1 MPNAT
6 TGIDKPQSMM
16 RRLLSAAV
24 TLGFI
29 GLAGGLVPLG
39 VTTIADRASA
49 VTEVEAAPLVAV
61 RTQPL
66 NYVDAYEIERRF
78 VGQVEPQQ
86 QTDLAFEQ
94 GGAVLRVL
102 VDDGDLVAAGE
113 PIAVLDTRLLEA
125 DTARLQASRA
135 ALEAQAELSRRTTNR
150 QTELKEQGFSSD
162 QALDQA
168 SFTLAEIS
176 ARIAEVD
183 AALVTNRIQIE
194 KAEIR
199 SPFAGRVVARHIDKG
214 ATVAGGQPVISLLEH
229 ARPQFRA
236 GIDPSLAP
244 VIAKADGLTVEIEG
258 RVVKARLV
266 SLAPNIDPVTRT
278 RIARFA
284 LEEDEAT
291 VFGQTGSLVVNQ
303 MIAQRGAWLPVPALQ
318 EGMRGL
324 WQVMTVE
331 QEPDSGGLVIR
342 PEAVEI
348 VHADQDRA
356 FVRGTF
362 TNGARL
368 VLDGPHR
375 VVPGQRVEIIE
386 AGN

>member
-1 MPNAT
+1 MKNAT
-6 TGIDKPQSMM
+6 TGTDKPKTMA
-16 RRLLSAAV
+16 RRVLSACV

-29 GLAGGLVPLG
+29 ALAGGLVSLG
-39 VTTIADRASA
+39 VTAIADRASA
-49 VTEVEAAPLVAV
+49 VTEVDAAPLVTV

-66 NYVDAYEIERRF
+66 NYVDSYQIERRF

-86 QTDLAFEQ
+86 QTDVAFEQ
-94 GGAVLRVL
+94 GGAVIQVL

-113 PIAVLDTRLLEA
+113 RIAVLDTRLLEA
-125 DTARLQASRA
+125 ETKRLQASRA
-135 ALEAQAELSRRTTNR
+135 ALEAQAELSRRTTSR
-150 QTELKEQGFSSD
+150 QTELQEQGFSSE

-183 AALVTNRIQIE
+183 AALATNRIQIE
-194 KAEIR
+194 KAQIN
-199 SPFAGRVVARHIDKG
+199 SPFAGRVVARHIDEG

-244 VIAKADGLTVEIEG
+244 MLATADGLTVEIEG
-258 RVVKARLV
+258 RTVQVRLV
-266 SLAPNIDPVTRT
+266 ALAPNIDPVTRT

-284 LEEDEAT
+284 LDDDDAT

-303 MIAQRGAWLPVPALQ
+303 TIAQQGAWLPVPALQ
-318 EGMRGL
+318 EGLRGL
-324 WQVMTVE
+324 WQVMTV
-331 QEPDSGGLVIR
+331 QDEPGVASLVIH

-348 VHADQDRA
+348 IHADQDRA

-362 TNGARL
+362 RDGTRL

>member
-1 MPNAT
+1 MQYAT
-6 TGIDKPQSMM
+6 TGTEKPRTMA
-16 RRLLSAAV
+16 RRMLSAVV

-29 GLAGGLVPLG
+29 GLAGGLVSLG
-39 VTTIADRASA
+39 VTAIADRASA
-49 VTEVEAAPLVAV
+49 VTEVDAAPLVTV

-66 NYVDAYEIERRF
+66 NYVDFYEIKRRF
-78 VGQVEPQQ
+78 VGQIEPQQ
-86 QTDLAFEQ
+86 QTDIAFEQ
-94 GGAVLRVL
+94 GGAVIEVL
-102 VDDGDLVAAGE
+102 VDHGDVVAAGDR
-113 PIAVLDTRLLEA
+113 IAVLDTRLLEA
-125 DTARLQASRA
+125 DATRLQASRA
-135 ALEAQAELSRRTTNR
+135 ALEAQAELSRRTTKR
-150 QTELKEQGFSSD
+150 QTDLQQQGFSSE

-183 AALVTNRIQIE
+183 AALAANRIQIE
-194 KAEIR
+194 KAEIS
-199 SPFAGRVVARHIDKG
+199 SPFAGRVVARHIDEG

-229 ARPQFRA
+229 AGPQFRA

-244 VIAKADGLTVEIEG
+244 MLVDANGLMVEIEG
-258 RVVKARLV
+258 RAVEARLV

-278 RIARFA
+278 RIVRFA
-284 LEEDEAT
+284 LEDDDAT
-291 VFGQTGSLVVNQ
+291 VFGQTGSVVVDQ
-303 MIAQRGAWLPVPALQ
+303 TIPERGVWLPVPALQ
-318 EGMRGL
+318 EGLRGL

-331 QEPDSGGLVIR
+331 DEQDIDSLVIR

-348 VHADQDRA
+348 IHADQDRA

-362 TNGARL
+362 KDGARL